1 MQTEADEKIAQLRA
15 ALPTAAS
22 SSSLAAEGVSRRL
35 HPHPHP
41 NPNTNPS
48 PNTNPNTN
56 PNPDPNP
63 NQGRDVSPE
72 PRAVAGASRLGLG

>member
-1 MQTEADEKIAQLRA
+1 VQTEADEKIAQLRA
-15 ALPTAAS
+15 TLPTAAS

-48 PNTNPNTN
+48 PNTDPN
-56 PNPDPNP
+56 PNPNANP

-72 PRAVAGASRLGLG
+72 PRTVAGASRLG

>member
-22 SSSLAAEGVSRRL
+22 SSSLAAEGASRRL
-35 HPHPHP
+35 RPTPQPKP
-41 NPNTNPS
+41 N

-56 PNPDPNP
+56 PNPNPNANP

-72 PRAVAGASRLGLG
+72 PRTVAGASRLGLG